1 MRRFVDLHTHTTASD
16 GTLTPRALVAL
27 ADRAQL
33 AAVAVTDH
41 DTVDGLAE
49 AQAAARRYEALRL
62 VPGIEVSAA
71 PPSGTLHLLGLG
83 IDAAAPSVSR
93 LGEFMRG
100 SRAERNPRIVAR
112 LQALGVAID
121 MDDVRGAAAAIGA
134 AGQVISR
141 LHVAEALRRGGHV
154 RTTKEAFER
163 YLGRGAAAYVERRRP
178 PAAEAIAAIHEA
190 GGLAVLAHPVQLA
203 CDNRAQLER
212 IVRDLAAAGL
222 DAVEAYHSDHT
233 PEQTRSCLDLA
244 ERLHLAVSGGSDF
257 HGQPKPGAKVGRP
270 RVPVAALGE
279 AFAARLGL

>member
-27 ADRAQL
+27 AERAQL

-49 AQAAARRYEALRL
+49 AAAAARRYEELLL

-71 PPSGTLHLLGLG
+71 PPSGTLHLVGLG
-83 IDAAAPSVSR
+83 IDAAAPSVQR
-93 LGEFMRG
+93 LGQFMRA
-100 SRAERNPRIVAR
+100 SREERNPQIVAR

-121 MDDVRGAAAAIGA
+121 MDDVRGAAAAVGGK
-134 AGQVISR
+134 GQVISR
-141 LHVAEALRRGGHV
+141 LHVAEALRRRGHV
-154 RTTKEAFER
+154 RTTKEAFQR
-163 YLGRGAAAYVERRRP
+163 YLARGRAAYVERRRP
-178 PAAEAIAAIHEA
+178 AAAEAIAAIHEA

-212 IVRDLAAAGL
+212 IVRDLADAGL

-233 PEQTRSCLDLA
+233 PEQTRAYLELA
-244 ERLHLAVSGGSDF
+244 ERLELGVSGGSDF
-257 HGQPKPGAKVGRP
+257 HGEPKPGAKVGRP